1 MTTLIENIGR
11 LVQVEREI
19 RPFVAGDAMS
29 ILPEIENAYLLVE
42 DDVIKAFGPMSPY
55 VLPAHSASIRSL
67 APGVVTPARP
77 AAADADPHRPPLV
90 EGSYLPPCP
99 KCLKEAARFHH
110 NPY

>member
-42 DDVIKAFGPMSPY
+42 DDVIKAFP
-55 VLPAHSASIRSL
+55 
-67 APGVVTPARP
+67 
-77 AAADADPHRPPLV
+77 
-90 EGSYLPPCP
+90 
-99 KCLKEAARFHH
+99 
-110 NPY
+110 

>member
-42 DDVIKAFGPMSPY
+42 DDVIKAFGPMSEAPETADQVVDAEGRF
-55 VLPAHSASIRSL
+55 VLPAFCDGHTHIVYAGSREHEFIDKINGLCYNFCHSWNQN
-67 APGVVTPARP
+67 
-77 AAADADPHRPPLV
+77 D
-90 EGSYLPPCP
+90 
-99 KCLKEAARFHH
+99 F
-110 NPY
+110 

>member
-42 DDVIKAFGPMSPY
+42 DDVIKAFGPMSE
-55 VLPAHSASIRSL
+55 
-67 APGVVTPARP
+67 APETADQVV
-77 AAADADPHRPPLV
+77 DA
-90 EGSYLPPCP
+90 EG
-99 KCLKEAARFHH
+99 R
-110 NPY
+110 